1 MHGDYFLI
9 RVQDSG
15 TYEVIKLPDHISWKL
30 QKIDINQK
38 YTKIRNVLNWF
49 CLPKSYIFRF
59 WCLETTEFQN
69 DTSASR
75 MPTRI
80 IM

>member
-1 MHGDYFLI
+1 MHGDYFVN

-30 QKIDINQK
+30 QKIEINQK

-49 CLPKSYIFRF
+49 C
-59 WCLETTEFQN
+59 
-69 DTSASR
+69 
-75 MPTRI
+75 
-80 IM
+80 